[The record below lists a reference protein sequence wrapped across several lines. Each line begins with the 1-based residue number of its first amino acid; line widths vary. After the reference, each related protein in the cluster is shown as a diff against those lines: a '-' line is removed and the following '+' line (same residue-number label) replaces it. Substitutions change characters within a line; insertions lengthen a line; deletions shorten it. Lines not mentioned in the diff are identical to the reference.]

1 MLNKIVAVF
10 IAILFS
16 SIAFG
21 EIDVEVSKTQALS
34 GMTNP
39 RIFKEFVFYE
49 KPSEPKFISAAI
61 LKIKTEA
68 KFVKV
73 KARKTLFENGDVF
86 KISNDEFLLVG
97 SGKYAVEIATFD
109 PEKGIDEKTVSVELG
124 EEPQPVPGPDI
135 PTPNPTPTPDVPD
148 DKFGNIG
155 KKVATWSAGL
165 PKRLELAN
173 VYKEASKRLDE
184 DPAATITQVG
194 EDLLRKRIEVL
205 GSDIEKYSSFTEKL
219 SNDLKTIWPLG
230 RKDYSEYLLAIS
242 KGLGGK

>member
-1 MLNKIVAVF
+1 MLNKVAAIL
-10 IAILFS
+10 IAFLFS
-16 SIAFG
+16 SSVFA

-39 RIFKEFVFYE
+39 RIFKDFVFYE
-49 KPSEPKFISAAI
+49 QPSEPKFVSAAI

-124 EEPQPVPGPDI
+124 DSPQPVPTPTPTPGPDV
-135 PTPNPTPTPDVPD
+135 PTPDVPD

-184 DPAATITQVG
+184 DPASTITQVG
-194 EDLLRKRIEVL
+194 EDLLKRRIEVL
-205 GSDIEKYSSFTEKL
+205 GTDIEKYSSFTEKL
-219 SNDLKTIWPLG
+219 SADLKTIWPLG